1 MARNGSR
8 QKCGLWGCGR
18 SELCVVLPGRQ
29 LRRPS
34 RRRFHTLPYRLAQQ
48 RTMLATNQRDIIQPN
63 PKSVGQI
70 DLRLDGWVEV
80 GVKIVLL

>member
-1 MARNGSR
+1 MAHVKNAA
-8 QKCGLWGCGR
+8 CGDVVVPNCALYYQGGNSADPVCCAYR
-18 SELCVVLPGRQ
+18 SDL
-29 LRRPS
+29 
-34 RRRFHTLPYRLAQQ
+34 Q